1 MLQNLKLF
9 TKMIWWKFKMR
20 KFMSLVGIKS
30 RKAFTNK
37 IDTNTKNK
45 VLNKYALLLDK
56 EKKLIL
62 RENVKDIKFAKN
74 KGLKDNLINRLKI
87 DDLKL
92 RNIKDSIIK
101 ISKLKD
107 PVDFTL
113 KKWSRPN
120 GLNIRKV
127 TIPIGVIGVIFES
140 RPNVTSDVA
149 GLCFKSGNA
158 VILKGGSES
167 LNTNRILA
175 KLFRQALK
183 KNNVDENYIQF
194 VDSKDRK
201 MVDTMLSK
209 MKKYIDVII
218 PRGGKNLV
226 KRVQEF
232 SNVPII
238 GHLEGLCHTFVDK
251 DAELNMASKIIYNA
265 KLRNTSI
272 CGATETILLHEKI
285 VKKFCNPILQKLE
298 NANCKIY
305 GDKILRKYYKGKL
318 YPAKE
323 KDWSTEYLTATV
335 SVKVVKNSNE
345 AINHINKYG
354 TMHTD
359 SIITKNKKTATKF
372 LKNVKSSIAMHNT
385 STQFA
390 DGGEFGFGGEVGIST
405 NTLPPRGPVG
415 LEQLVSYK
423 YEISS
428 KGKIRE

>member
-1 MLQNLKLF
+1 MNRFMNL
-9 TKMIWWKFKMR
+9 I
-20 KFMSLVGIKS
+20 GIKS
-30 RKAFTNK
+30 RKASSKKIATN
-37 IDTNTKNK
+37 IKNK
-45 VLNKYALLLDK
+45 VLNKYAQLLDE

-62 RENVKDIKFAKN
+62 RENAKDIKFAQN

-87 DDLKL
+87 DDLRLK
-92 RNIKDSIIK
+92 NIKNSIKK

-107 PVDFTL
+107 PVDVIL
-113 KKWSRPN
+113 KKWNRPN
-120 GLNIRKV
+120 GLNIRRV

-158 VILKGGSES
+158 VILKGGSEA

-175 KLFRQALK
+175 KLFRKALK

-194 VDSKDRK
+194 VDSKNRK
-201 MVDTMLSK
+201 MVDIMLSK

-218 PRGGKNLV
+218 PRGGKSLV

-285 VKKFCNPILQKLE
+285 IKKFCNPILQKLE

-305 GDKILRKYYKGKL
+305 GDRILQKYYKGKL

-323 KDWSTEYLTATV
+323 KDWSTEYLAATV
-335 SVKVVKNSNE
+335 SVKVVKSSDE

-359 SIITKNKKTATKF
+359 SIITKNKKTAMKF